1 MLKTF
6 SQILILCALLSVV
19 TVVVLLFYYNSS
31 HLIYLPQADF
41 LGNATNSFSN
51 IIKKGLDKLL
61 EKQSY
66 VLNAGQQAEEPA
78 PMDTLDPCPDH
89 PQNLIGPFSVDFSH
103 SWTWNEVRRKIST
116 PLQDGGRHKPADCVS
131 KHKVA
136 IIIPYRNRHEH
147 LKHLLFY
154 LHPMLVRQQL
164 DYGIYVINQDG
175 EGVFNRAKLMNVGFA
190 EALKDYDYECFVF
203 SDVDLVPMD
212 DRNFYRCFKSP
223 RHLSVAI
230 DKFNFQLPYNT
241 IFGGVSSFSKQQ
253 FLTVNGYSNTYW
265 GWGGEDDDMYKRII
279 FHGMSIN
286 RPEHMTGKY
295 KMIKHQRDKNNEV
308 NPKNPDKL
316 FHTRETMD
324 KDGINT
330 LNYTVK
336 EIVKDRLYTFI
347 NVDIKAPKNILSV
360 GMLKSV

>member
-1 MLKTF
+1 MQDCPALFPCRITRYLPCLSSFCLPCLFPGQPTSVLPLTTTSASASLVPVGSPGLDF
-6 SQILILCALLSVV
+6 SARPRLRCC
-19 TVVVLLFYYNSS
+19 SS
-31 HLIYLPQADF
+31 HSPSLQPIDFVRAHKNGLFPVFPGLPEYLFARGLI
-41 LGNATNSFSN
+41 
-51 IIKKGLDKLL
+51 
-61 EKQSY
+61 
-66 VLNAGQQAEEPA
+66 
-78 PMDTLDPCPDH
+78 
-89 PQNLIGPFSVDFSH
+89 
-103 SWTWNEVRRKIST
+103 
-116 PLQDGGRHKPADCVS
+116 
-131 KHKVA
+131 KVA

-212 DRNFYRCFKSP
+212 DRNLYRCFESP

-241 IFGGVSSFSKQQ
+241 YFGGVSAMSKQQ
-253 FLTVNGYSNTYW
+253 FLTVNGFPNAYW

-279 FHGMSIN
+279 FHGMSIS
-286 RPEHMTGKY
+286 RPDHITGKY
-295 KMIKHQRDKNNEV
+295 KMIKHDRDDHNAD
-308 NPKNPDKL
+308 NPERLDKL
-316 FHTRETMD
+316 SHTRETMD

-336 EIVKDRLYTFI
+336 DIVKDRMYTFI
-347 NVDIKAPKNILSV
+347 NVDIKAP
-360 GMLKSV
+360 

>member
-1 MLKTF
+1 MQKYF
-6 SQILILCALLSVV
+6 SVLVVLCALV
-19 TVVVLLFYYNSS
+19 TVMAGIVFVLYSQSTVLNYSS
-31 HLIYLPQADF
+31 PKDF
-41 LGNATNSFSN
+41 MGNATVSISQAL
-51 IIKKGLDKLL
+51 KKHLDELL
-61 EKQSY
+61 EGEALIFK
-66 VLNAGQQAEEPA
+66 EEGNNNS
-78 PMDTLDPCPDH
+78 LKPCSDDSP
-89 PQNLIGPFSVDFSH
+89 NLIGPFSLEFSH
-103 SWTWNEVRRKIST
+103 NRSWNEVRRKISAS
-116 PLQDGGRHKPADCVS
+116 LRDGGRHKPGDCVS

-190 EALKDYDYECFVF
+190 EALKDYNYECFVF

-212 DRNFYRCFKSP
+212 DRNFYRCFESP

-286 RPEHMTGKY
+286 RPDHMTGKY
-295 KMIKHQRDKNNEV
+295 KMIKHDRDDHNAD
-308 NPKNPDKL
+308 NPERLDKL
-316 FHTRETMD
+316 SHTRETMD

-336 EIVKDRLYTFI
+336 DIVKDRMYTFI
-347 NVDIKAPKNILSV
+347 NVDIKAP
-360 GMLKSV
+360 